1 MPDAEIFH
9 FIEKSGAVRPSEILE
24 AAGVRWCFVGDLVV
38 ARYYPLMPSDYHVA
52 IADEQLETARA
63 ALASHGFQELPQTHI
78 RLFDRRAT
86 KESKTG
92 WPGYRFLPN
101 GADEWGTCSTIIMP
115 ATFWHL
121 DLSPNSWETNT
132 YFVTNT
138 PCRFPQKLL
147 YFRCEFSD
155 PYQNVDKHV
164 ETKNAVVVI
173 IDIVADRYVDGQL
186 NDAITGYF
194 LIQYSCL
201 LVFARDVISSLS
213 SEDQFFV
220 ELFDKVILRSAK
232 EKVCFQRQRIRA
244 GSITPEAAKAL
255 IPRKDLE
262 VAAIKRKYQALA
274 ANSQSNNDNVE
285 NRELITQS
293 HNS

>member
-63 ALASHGFQELPQTHI
+63 ALASHGFQELPQTHL
-78 RLFDRRAT
+78 RFSDRRAT

-92 WPGYRFLPN
+92 WPGFRFLPN
-101 GADEWGTCSTIIMP
+101 GADEWGTCSIIIMP

-147 YFRCEFSD
+147 YFRL
-155 PYQNVDKHV
+155 
-164 ETKNAVVVI
+164 I

-194 LIQYSCL
+194 LIQYSYL

-285 NRELITQS
+285 NRELNTQS